1 MKTPLSEAV
10 KARISTHT
18 VHSAF
23 YQSKH
28 LPIKQ
33 QHCSSC
39 QLAALFLLV
48 KHDCECVFALQ
59 VYQWSKRQQL
69 TLTSRQKATLTKLL
83 KEDLL
88 KLRWDF
94 LSWALSG
101 LIWRNNHYNCC
112 LITVLRK
119 CIWFLSFLHIFDTYM
134 FNIITLSLI
143 LDKDAP
149 SKYKVQF

>member
-18 VHSAF
+18 HTVHSVF

-39 QLAALFLLV
+39 QLAALFLLI

-69 TLTSRQKATLTKLL
+69 K
-83 KEDLL
+83 
-88 KLRWDF
+88 
-94 LSWALSG
+94 
-101 LIWRNNHYNCC
+101 
-112 LITVLRK
+112 
-119 CIWFLSFLHIFDTYM
+119 
-134 FNIITLSLI
+134 
-143 LDKDAP
+143 P
-149 SKYKVQF
+149 SEGNSYKTFKRRLV